1 MDELDLMMIN
11 AMQLSPRAPWTE
23 LAEPLG
29 VDASTLSRR
38 WAQLTAGG
46 LAWIT
51 CYVGPS
57 QLSWGGMALVE
68 IGCAAGQAEEAAK
81 RIARCP
87 HAVSVE
93 ITSGSRDLLVTVAA
107 VTQQSVTAVVLDV
120 LPRVFG
126 VQWVRTTMIVR
137 MARDAGSWRLDS
149 LDPGQRRRIG
159 EEQPETNGQP
169 PSLTPHRELIL
180 ALGEDGRMPYS
191 ELSHRTGVP
200 SSTLRRRIPDLV
212 RSGRMTIR
220 CDTAAHEAGWPVHV
234 SLWLDL
240 PVGRIGDV
248 CAGLAAMPETRMA
261 AHVAGGASAVAIVWL
276 HRLEDLADW
285 EHRVASAH
293 PEVSVVDRA
302 VSLRSVKRTGRLLD
316 VAGRAVGHVPMDLW
330 ADPTPDV

>member
-11 AMQLSPRAPWTE
+11 AMQLSPRASWTE

-38 WAQLTAGG
+38 WAQLTEEGF
-46 LAWIT
+46 AWIT

-57 QLSWGGMALVE
+57 QLPWGGMALVE
-68 IGCAAGQAEEAAK
+68 VGCAAGQTEEAAG

-107 VTQQSVTAVVLDV
+107 VTQQSVTSVVLDV

-159 EEQPETNGQP
+159 EEHKEAGAQPRA
-169 PSLTPHRELIL
+169 LTPHRELIL

-191 ELSHRTGVP
+191 ELARRTGVA
-200 SSTLRRRIPDLV
+200 SSTLRRRVPDLV
-212 RSGRMTIR
+212 RSGRLTIR
-220 CDTAAHEAGWPVHV
+220 CDTAAREAGWPVHV
-234 SLWLDL
+234 SLWLNI
-240 PVGRIGDV
+240 PVGRIADV

-261 AHVAGGASAVAIVWL
+261 AHVAGQASAVAIVWL

-285 EHRVASAH
+285 EHRVAAAH
-293 PEVSVVDRA
+293 PDVDVVDRA

-316 VAGRAVGHVPMDLW
+316 RAGRATGHVPMDLW
-330 ADPTPDV
+330 ADPHTP

>member
-46 LAWIT
+46 SAWIT

-68 IGCAAGQAEEAAK
+68 IGCAAGQAEEAAR

-107 VTQQSVTAVVLDV
+107 VTQQAVTAVVLDV

-149 LDPGQRRRIG
+149 LDPGQRRSIG

-220 CDTAAHEAGWPVHV
+220 CDTAAPEAGWPVHV
-234 SLWLDL
+234 SLWLDV

-248 CAGLAAMPETRMA
+248 CAGLAAMPETRMS
-261 AHVAGGASAVAIVWL
+261 AHVAGGASVIAIVWL

-302 VSLRSVKRTGRLLD
+302 VSLRSVKRTGRLLNG
-316 VAGRAVGHVPMDLW
+316 AGRAVGHVPMDFW
-330 ADPTPDV
+330 ADPAPDV